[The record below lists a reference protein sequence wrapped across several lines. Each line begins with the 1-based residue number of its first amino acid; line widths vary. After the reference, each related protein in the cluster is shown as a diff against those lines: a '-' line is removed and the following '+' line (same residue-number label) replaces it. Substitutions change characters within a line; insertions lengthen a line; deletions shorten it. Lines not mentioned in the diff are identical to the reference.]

1 MNAPWWLLA
10 VVGVLALL
18 GLFLRGLAG
27 RVDRLNV
34 RLEAAHD
41 ALDAQLVRRSA
52 VVAEI
57 ASSGIFDPAS
67 AVLLGQAA
75 HDAQAASGPEREAAE
90 SALSQDLRAVLDEAG
105 GAVDLNDDP
114 VGRQLVADLR
124 QACDRVVLARRFH
137 NDAVRAARELR
148 GRPLVRLFRLSGH
161 SPAPRS
167 IELDDAPPTSLSGS
181 PGSGA

>member
-1 MNAPWWLLA
+1 MNVPWWLLV
-10 VVGVLALL
+10 VVGLLALL

-34 RLEAAHD
+34 RVEAAHD
-41 ALDAQLVRRSA
+41 ALDAQLVRRAA

-75 HDAQAASGPEREAAE
+75 HEAQVATAVEREAAE

-105 GAVDLNDDP
+105 GAADLSEDP
-114 VGRQLVADLR
+114 VGRQLLGDLR

-137 NDAVRAARELR
+137 NDAVRASRDLR
-148 GRPLVRLFRLSGH
+148 GRPLVRTLRLYGH

-167 IELDDAPPTSLSGS
+167 VELDDAPPTSLSG
-181 PGSGA
+181 PAGFGT